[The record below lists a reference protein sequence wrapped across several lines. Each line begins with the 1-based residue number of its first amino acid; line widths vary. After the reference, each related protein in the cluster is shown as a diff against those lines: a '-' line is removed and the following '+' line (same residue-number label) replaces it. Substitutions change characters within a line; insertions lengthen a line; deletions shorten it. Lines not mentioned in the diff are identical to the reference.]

1 MQQLTVLNLKEW
13 NPKELTN
20 YLLSN
25 FSVDIPP
32 AIEEPEDYKRVSKLL
47 SDISGIY
54 SFAMSLLMYAKVQ
67 VREARRTGNKSDVED
82 AIDRKN
88 VLEDFVS
95 IVKMQYNAVSRL
107 ISARQQATEELKMMG
122 DSR

>member
-67 VREARRTGNKSDVED
+67 VREARRTGNKTDVED
-82 AIDRKN
+82 AIDRKS

>member
-13 NPKELTN
+13 NPKELTD

-32 AIEEPEDYKRVSKLL
+32 AIEEHEDYKRVSKLL

-67 VREARRTGNKSDVED
+67 VRETRRTGNKSDVED

>member
-67 VREARRTGNKSDVED
+67 VREARRTGNKLDVED
-82 AIDRKN
+82 AIDRKS